1 MNTSA
6 RVLPASQA
14 APSGQ
19 ISPVAVHA
27 NDGRSFLGVRTRRD
41 GALEIIYDRI
51 GVRRSIWEIIHGGV
65 GIDGLQEACRRA
77 INADDCMA
85 TLHAALSSA
94 GVRIECIEERFEGLG

>member
-1 MNTSA
+1 MITSA
-6 RVLPASQA
+6 RVFPTGKA

-27 NDGRSFLGVRTRRD
+27 NDGRAFLGVRSRRD
-41 GALEIIYDRI
+41 GAIEIVYDRI
-51 GVRRSIWEIIHGGV
+51 GVRRSIWEIIHGSV

-85 TLHAALSSA
+85 TLHAALCSA
-94 GVRIECIEERFEGLG
+94 GVRIECIEERFGGLG